1 MDRDLKART
10 KTFALAIIKFVSELP
25 KTTAGFELG
34 RQVLRSATSIGANYR
49 SSQRGRS
56 RAEFISK
63 LSIVQEEADE
73 TVFWLELIQESELSS
88 KDITSP
94 LLKEADELTAIF
106 TTMVIKRKKELLR
119 VLFQIFRFSFQ
130 NSHFSFL
137 TSNTVRLLFPV
148 F

>member
-1 MDRDLKART
+1 MDRDLKTRT
-10 KTFALAIIKFVSELP
+10 KIFALEIIKFVSELP
-25 KTTAGFELG
+25 KTTAGFEFG

-88 KDITSP
+88 KEITSP
-94 LLKEADELTAIF
+94 LIKEADELTAIF
-106 TTMVIKRKKELLR
+106 TTMVINAKK
-119 VLFQIFRFSFQ
+119 
-130 NSHFSFL
+130 NS
-137 TSNTVRLLFPV
+137 
-148 F
+148 